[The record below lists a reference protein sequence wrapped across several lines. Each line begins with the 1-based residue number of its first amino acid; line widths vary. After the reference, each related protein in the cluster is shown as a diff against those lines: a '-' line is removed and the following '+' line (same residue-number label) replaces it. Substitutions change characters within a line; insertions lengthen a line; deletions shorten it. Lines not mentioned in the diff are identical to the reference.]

1 MSYKRNRSGNF
12 TNEEIELLQNLVE
25 EHKALVDS
33 AKQEDK
39 KKVTNDISQT
49 FQDFH
54 LLFFSEG
61 WELIT
66 DSFNTSCTTP
76 REVSVLRM
84 KLKNLKAQ
92 KRRLKMDDGDATAED
107 ENEGDSEQDESVT
120 SKKSGRKRTKIFNQH
135 ETQLLQDL
143 FDEHIGT
150 HLDSSLSR
158 ESMEAKYKAWGVI
171 TEEFNKANVSE
182 IPRETQELK
191 IKYKNMKAFR
201 TNQLCK
207 SEAAEPVE
215 EAVLHILPES
225 SVVRKLRPISQPATQ
240 SIKIISSST
249 VSSPQKSR
257 VYDIVMESDEP
268 EYEYIEDCDDDDIP
282 LVRKTNP
289 EDDKEMERI
298 RKENLLLKNSVLRKK
313 ERLLEL
319 QISLAERNLR
329 RHQL

>member
-1 MSYKRNRSGNF
+1 
-12 TNEEIELLQNLVE
+12 
-25 EHKALVDS
+25 
-33 AKQEDK
+33 
-39 KKVTNDISQT
+39 
-49 FQDFH
+49 
-54 LLFFSEG
+54 
-61 WELIT
+61 
-66 DSFNTSCTTP
+66 
-76 REVSVLRM
+76 
-84 KLKNLKAQ
+84 
-92 KRRLKMDDGDATAED
+92 MDDGEATAED
-107 ENEGDSEQDESVT
+107 EGDSDQDESVT
-120 SKKSGRKRTKIFNQH
+120 SKRSGRKRTKIFTQN

-158 ESMEAKYKAWGVI
+158 ESMDAKYKAWDLI

-207 SEAAEPVE
+207 AEAEPIE

-225 SVVRKLRPISQPATQ
+225 SVVRKLRPNSQPAAQ
-240 SIKIISSST
+240 SIKIISTST

-268 EYEYIEDCDDDDIP
+268 EYEYIEECDEDDIP
-282 LVRKTNP
+282 IVRKTNP
-289 EDDKEMERI
+289 DDDKDMERI